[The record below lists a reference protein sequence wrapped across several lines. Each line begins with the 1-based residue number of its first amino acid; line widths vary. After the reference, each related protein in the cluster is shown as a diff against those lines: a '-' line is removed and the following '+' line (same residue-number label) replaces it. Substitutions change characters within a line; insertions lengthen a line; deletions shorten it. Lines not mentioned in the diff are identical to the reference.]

1 MKDTFTINSVS
12 EGNTSLN
19 STLKERYGKIKIVAA
34 DDQFVNIEVL
44 KN

>member
-12 EGNTSLN
+12 EGNTMLDSV
-19 STLKERYGKIKIVAA
+19 KERYGKIKIVAA
-34 DDQFVNIEVL
+34 DDQLVNIEVL